1 MSAADPVLR
10 HVLDRAYTALL
21 AGDTLSAAAL
31 LQPHLTGAPESA
43 PADAVLGEA
52 ATLWAHLLVNGAG
65 SADVARTVLAV
76 RWARCGA
83 ATAERLYGASDWR
96 ALRAQRVLAEVLT
109 AGGEPAAAADAY
121 AVVAAV
127 LVGTGEV
134 DEASAVAA
142 LLAVALHAA
151 GRCADAINRLGGVW
165 DAWQAEHGDRDPRGL
180 PIVLRLAGLLTA
192 CGFEREANRRW
203 TQARP
208 ALPPQHTT
216 QRVAVLTDAYTLMSR
231 IADAHPPVCQYRRL
245 QQASA
250 AATTEP
256 EPR

>member
-1 MSAADPVLR
+1 MKAADPALR
-10 HVLDRAYTALL
+10 NAVDSAYTALL
-21 AGDTLSAAAL
+21 AGDRVSAAAL

-43 PADAVLGEA
+43 PPDAVRVEA
-52 ATLWAHLLVNGAG
+52 ATLWARLLVSGAG
-65 SADVARTVLAV
+65 TADRARTVLAV
-76 RWARCGA
+76 RWARYGA
-83 ATAERLYGASDWR
+83 ATARQLHGDSDWVT
-96 ALRAQRVLAEVLT
+96 LRARRVLAEVLT
-109 AGGEPAAAADAY
+109 ASGEYPAAADAY
-121 AVVAAV
+121 AAVAAA
-127 LVGTGEV
+127 LVGAGEV

-142 LLAVALHAA
+142 PLAGALHAA
-151 GRCADAINRLGGVW
+151 GRCDDAINRLGGVW

-180 PIVLRLAGLLTA
+180 PIVLRLVGLLTA

-245 QQASA
+245 QQNGA